1 MDELKGLMSFY
12 KSGDGIDVIKLYKE
26 MQEANF
32 YFTKTLEKNLLE
44 KIEESKAKE
53 KLELKLEEMKTF
65 FDIYPNKTEALAFIN
80 YKYFL
85 EKQLNHE
92 EKKNKQLNMK
102 KDLEERLNKLMNKEL
117 KLLLDKNNEIINI
130 INEDENK
137 QKEYLDNYFKELEIF
152 LKNNKILFD
161 TFDMLLDENE
171 DNKMLFNKYIK
182 YLNSIKEIEI
192 EENKINNLYNML
204 LEYSKQNI
212 DIKNYFILC
221 KLILIL
227 KNDTINMLQNVY
239 WKNPKIY
246 FQMQERGCIN
256 DIGNKE
262 IEESLN
268 KFDEYKGTII
278 LDSIT
283 KALNNFFGENIN
295 IKEQIDSM
303 ENNNYTFKYGHLYVF
318 LQNLKETEK
327 KNIIPLQNFMELI
340 YAENNNDRI
349 FENILNFIRDENDK
363 NKIKIIEKGKINI
376 YNKKIT
382 SIEKLNK
389 DKIIV
394 YFDRK
399 LNIYSSNDLS
409 LLYAIEIDILS
420 PISILQNGNIL
431 LITSENGEKGDYITI
446 LNSHTLKTEQKIPL
460 FIPGET
466 PSLIELSNGD
476 IAYSNK
482 IGISIYKKKNEKYY
496 FFKLLPFPVFQIKQI
511 NEDSF
516 ISLGEMIIKFSI
528 KDYSITG
535 VIPNLKYNTKLVKI
549 KNDIC
554 VLYGSEGG
562 ACSKSLICFIDVN
575 KFEVIS
581 YRYLNRVIPDIIPL
595 LGENYFIISKW
606 YVYTNSYEKKLY
618 KKICKP
624 FKYENIY
631 GFIESFHYNRDK
643 DDDYEKIKYI
653 DTDFE
658 RLIMLTERKIL
669 YQDEFNIYLK
679 EYLN

>member
-1 MDELKGLMSFY
+1 ME
-12 KSGDGIDVIKLYKE
+12 
-26 MQEANF
+26 
-32 YFTKTLEKNLLE
+32 
-44 KIEESKAKE
+44 
-53 KLELKLEEMKTF
+53 TF
-65 FDIYPNKTEALAFIN
+65 LDINTNEREVLAFLN

-85 EKQLNHE
+85 EKQFTKE
-92 EKKNKQLNMK
+92 ENKEMQFLMK
-102 KDLEERLNKLMNKEL
+102 KDLEEKLNEILNKES

-221 KLILIL
+221 ELILIL
-227 KNDTINMLQNVY
+227 KNDAINMFENVY

-278 LDSIT
+278 LDSIKKT
-283 KALNNFFGENIN
+283 LNNFFGENIN

-349 FENILNFIRDENDK
+349 FENILNYIRDENDK

-399 LNIYSSNDLS
+399 LHIYSSNDLS

-420 PISILQNGNIL
+420 PISILQNGNI
-431 LITSENGEKGDYITI
+431 
-446 LNSHTLKTEQKIPL
+446 
-460 FIPGET
+460 
-466 PSLIELSNGD
+466 
-476 IAYSNK
+476 
-482 IGISIYKKKNEKYY
+482 
-496 FFKLLPFPVFQIKQI
+496 
-511 NEDSF
+511 
-516 ISLGEMIIKFSI
+516 
-528 KDYSITG
+528 
-535 VIPNLKYNTKLVKI
+535 
-549 KNDIC
+549 
-554 VLYGSEGG
+554 
-562 ACSKSLICFIDVN
+562 
-575 KFEVIS
+575 
-581 YRYLNRVIPDIIPL
+581 
-595 LGENYFIISKW
+595 
-606 YVYTNSYEKKLY
+606 
-618 KKICKP
+618 
-624 FKYENIY
+624 
-631 GFIESFHYNRDK
+631 
-643 DDDYEKIKYI
+643 
-653 DTDFE
+653 
-658 RLIMLTERKIL
+658 
-669 YQDEFNIYLK
+669 
-679 EYLN
+679 